1 MNGRTDGFEGLDD
14 LHRALDD
21 GTEMLAALIS
31 LAVSQE
37 VPPVRLLE
45 AAGDAI
51 DRMAAACRRH
61 GKFCGVGGVY
71 DEALMAEYVGKG
83 ARLILSG
90 SDLAFLVAGA
100 RSRSSMLRSIALT
113 DRLAAVG

>member
-21 GTEMLAALIS
+21 GTEMLAALLS

-37 VPPVRLLE
+37 VPAVRLLE

-51 DRMAAACRRH
+51 DRMAAWRA
-61 GKFCGVGGVY
+61 G
-71 DEALMAEYVGKG
+71 
-83 ARLILSG
+83 IL
-90 SDLAFLVAGA
+90 A
-100 RSRSSMLRSIALT
+100 MLKQGT
-113 DRLAAVG
+113 DAQVQTQSETVH